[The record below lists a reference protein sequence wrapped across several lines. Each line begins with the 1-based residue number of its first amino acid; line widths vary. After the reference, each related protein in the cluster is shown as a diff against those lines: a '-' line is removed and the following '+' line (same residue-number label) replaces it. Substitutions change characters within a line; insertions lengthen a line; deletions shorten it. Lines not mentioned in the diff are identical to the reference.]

1 MILANGTQGEEVV
14 KEIILEETTQPK
26 EDNQNSNKTTALKDG
41 DTQNDTLSTPQFV
54 EKKQIPKLTADE
66 RALIIKNHIDGVD
79 QPFYQVKQFK
89 NGNFTIMRKKEQRP
103 SLTERVVRSEKPPE
117 NISNNSPA
125 KVYYSDNQLLFEH
138 IIELNSKVDKL
149 MNKHKKL
156 KRRYQNLQQDIY
168 EDDAENETNLET
180 SEIQQEIPQELS
192 QGNNS
197 IRSPANYS
205 NHNPTEIPQ
214 GNNSLRSQRGWR
226 SRLTYL

>member
-1 MILANGTQGEEVV
+1 MIQANGTQGEEVV

-103 SLTERVVRSEKPPE
+103 SVTERVVRSEKPPE

-180 SEIQQEIPQELS
+180 SEIPQGLS
-192 QGNNS
+192 QGDNS